1 MTTINPLIPKN
12 ARQLFIDGPVGMLDC
27 LELSPADEVLGVAI
41 VAHPDP
47 KGGGTNT
54 NKIVQTTAKTLT
66 QKGYLCYCPNLRGV
80 GLSDGIH
87 DMGIGEVADAKA
99 IHDFIRKQYPNLPLI
114 LAGFSFGTSVVS
126 NLAKNVDYKQ
136 LILIGPAVSRYPVIV
151 TDVTKTI
158 VIHGEEDEVI
168 SLSEV
173 FEWGRKNN
181 QPIIWYP
188 STGHCFHGKIVG
200 LANLLVQLIL

>member
-12 ARQLFIDGPVGMLDC
+12 ARQIFIDGPVGSLDC
-27 LELSPADEVLGVAI
+27 LELSPSGDVVGIAI

-54 NKIVQTTAKTLT
+54 HKIVQTMAKVLT
-66 QKGYLCYCPNLRGV
+66 KKGYLCYCPNLRGV
-80 GLSDGIH
+80 GESDGVH

-99 IHDFIRKQYPNLPLI
+99 IHDFIRKHYPDLPLI

-126 NLAKNVDYKQ
+126 NLARQVDHKQ
-136 LILIGPAVSRYPVIV
+136 LILIGPGITRYLVVVP
-151 TDVTKTI
+151 DVAKTC
-158 VIHGEEDEVI
+158 VIHGEEDDITPLAAV
-168 SLSEV
+168 L
-173 FEWGRKNN
+173 EWGRTNN

-188 STGHCFHGKIVG
+188 STGHFFHGQLIG
-200 LANLLVQLIL
+200 LANLLSQLIL

>member
-1 MTTINPLIPKN
+1 MQNPLIPKN
-12 ARQLFIDGPVGMLDC
+12 AREILIDGPVGKLEC
-27 LELSPADEVLGVAI
+27 LELSPAGDIIGIAI

-54 NKIVQTTAKTLT
+54 NKIVQTTAKALT

-80 GLSDGIH
+80 ELSDGVH
-87 DMGIGEVADAKA
+87 DMGIGEVDDTKA
-99 IHDFIRKQYPNLPLI
+99 VHDFIRKQHPNSPLI

-126 NLAKNVDYKQ
+126 NLARQVDYKQ
-136 LILIGPAVSRYPVIV
+136 LILIGPAVSRYPVII

-168 SLSEV
+168 PLTDV
-173 FEWGRKNN
+173 FEWGRKNS

-188 STGHCFHGKIVG
+188 ATGHFFHGKLIG
-200 LANLLVQLIL
+200 LANLLGQLIL